1 MTRRK
6 KNKKNPIDDSNFKTY
21 EVVVALRWDDN
32 IEYAVNVKA
41 IGVDAAIGA
50 FKDHMANINKN
61 ASKRGDDAFDTN
73 VWKKPKSIMEVVDE
87 HFKGIK

>member
-6 KNKKNPIDDSNFKTY
+6 KNKKIDEANLNTY
-21 EVVVALRWDDN
+21 EVIVALKWDDN

-41 IGVDAAIGA
+41 PNPDAAYSA

-73 VWKKPKSIMEVVDE
+73 VWKKPKSIMEVVDD
-87 HFKGIK
+87 HFKGVK